1 MATLPSTRL
10 VPVFGSDSSLDFE
23 SRPKMYAPDIG
34 IECKTDRREV
44 LEFGP
49 AKGALVFRSKTIH
62 GVMKA
67 PKAKGMAARVDA
79 WLVNKLQ
86 ADAAFKVVNVYVWL
100 MGTRSVLDVL
110 AG

>member
-1 MATLPSTRL
+1 
-10 VPVFGSDSSLDFE
+10 
-23 SRPKMYAPDIG
+23 MYAPDIG

-110 AG
+110 AGWRRHHGRSTLYFVATLLLMLVLVLE